1 MLHVWLADELC
12 GIQHHWHCHG
22 YMGNDLSNYVAGEKM
37 TLEEMISA
45 LERLQAI
52 YPTLLTEQTQ
62 ARDKIRYAISHL
74 ADKIWTE
81 TI

>member
-1 MLHVWLADELC
+1 
-12 GIQHHWHCHG
+12 
-22 YMGNDLSNYVAGEKM
+22 M
-37 TLEEMISA
+37 TLEQLISA

-74 ADKIWTE
+74 AEKIWME
-81 TI
+81 SL

>member
-1 MLHVWLADELC
+1 LSASNELR
-12 GIQHHWHCHG
+12 GIQHHRNLHG
-22 YMGNDLSNYVAGEKM
+22 HLGNLARLYERQEM

>member
-1 MLHVWLADELC
+1 VE
-12 GIQHHWHCHG
+12 
-22 YMGNDLSNYVAGEKM
+22 GEEM

>member
-1 MLHVWLADELC
+1 
-12 GIQHHWHCHG
+12 
-22 YMGNDLSNYVAGEKM
+22 MGNDFSNYVAGEKM
-37 TLEEMISA
+37 TIEEMISA

>member
-1 MLHVWLADELC
+1 MGHSARLHERQKMKLE
-12 GIQHHWHCHG
+12 
-22 YMGNDLSNYVAGEKM
+22 EM

>member
-1 MLHVWLADELC
+1 MKVE
-12 GIQHHWHCHG
+12 
-22 YMGNDLSNYVAGEKM
+22 EM